1 MRLRSMEDMLT
12 AEDLVVRRGGT
23 EVLRGVTCALPT
35 GTTALIGRNG
45 AGKTTLLR
53 ALLGLLPAASGTVRL
68 DGEKVLATAAS
79 RRAFHARLGWMPQ
92 DVEFPRG
99 VTVAEAVEYACW
111 LRGGPRRT
119 LRAHR
124 VAALETADLAELA
137 RRPADR
143 LSGGQRRRLGLA
155 CALAGDPDVVVLDEP
170 TAGLD
175 PLQREEIMGAVR
187 QASRERT
194 VVVSTHLVEDVL
206 TVADRILVLAD
217 GRVVADALLDEI
229 VASGASAEQARAAV
243 TGLIAPR
250 GGACG
255 QTDGAPA

>member
-1 MRLRSMEDMLT
+1 MLT

-68 DGEKVLATAAS
+68 SGEQVLATAAS

-99 VTVAEAVEYACW
+99 VNVAEAVEYACW
-111 LRGGPRRT
+111 LRGRPRRS

-124 VAALETADLAELA
+124 EAALETADLTDLA

-155 CALAGDPDVVVLDEP
+155 CALAGEPDVLVLDEP

-175 PLQREEIMGAVR
+175 PVQREEITGAVR
-187 QASRERT
+187 AASHGRI
-194 VVVSTHLVEDVL
+194 VVVSTHLVEDIL
-206 TVADRILVLAD
+206 TVADRVLALD
-217 GRVVADALLDEI
+217 AGRVVADAPLAEI
-229 VASGASAEQARAAV
+229 VPATASAEQARAAV
-243 TGLIAPR
+243 TGLISPDDA
-250 GGACG
+250 GGRA
-255 QTDGAPA
+255 